1 MKQITVINSSVLED
15 LFRDHYEALTRYAF
29 TILKDNREAEDVVQ
43 KLFIKLWEKRNELEI
58 MNDVRAY
65 LYRSTYNSSLNA
77 LKRLNRTTEM
87 TTSTEVNISEGSAKA
102 SDRVLSAE
110 LEDRIEQA
118 LDRLPEK
125 CGEVFRLSRFQE
137 LTYKEISEQL
147 NVSIKT
153 VENHM
158 GKALR
163 IMRKELEE
171 YLPIILI
178 TILLSKGW

>member
-29 TILKDNREAEDVVQ
+29 TIVKDNREAEDVVQ
-43 KLFIKLWEKRNELEI
+43 KLFVKLWEKRHELEI
-58 MNDVRAY
+58 LNDVRAY

-77 LKRLNRTTEM
+77 LKRLNRMTEM
-87 TTSTEVNISEGSAKA
+87 TASTEVNISEGTTDA
-102 SDRVLSAE
+102 SHRVLSGE
-110 LEDRIEQA
+110 LEDRIEHA
-118 LDRLPEK
+118 LGRLPEK
-125 CGEVFRLSRFQE
+125 CGEVFRLSRFQD

-171 YLPIILI
+171 YLPMIVI